1 MSSAVNVRAAALRV
15 LGATVFAAFIAAA
28 GAVGSVA
35 APVRTIS
42 VLVPIVTD
50 AGDGQFLSADEVGA
64 ETAPDGDWTLLTAA
78 AKRHGFTVALDS
90 RIVASVAALGDDAPE
105 SAITWLDEVNSLNP
119 LLLPWGNADVWALV
133 SGESVSF
140 SADEFGLLANVEPTE
155 LVVWPSGDVVDSS
168 SVVTTASRGFTRMIV
183 GDDQFAGGF
192 DSAASGALA
201 DAVSPDS
208 STSALAGAAAV
219 RAELSNGD
227 VVVLPRTARELDAAM
242 AVSVLDQVVGT
253 DVRVA
258 RVIPTSVNSVRTP
271 FTEVSAPASL
281 GSVFESF
288 AADEARAATIT
299 DEPAALLASRV
310 RSLAVTTSDLDPIVF
325 ESAAEAFIAD
335 RDWLSRLVSISL
347 ATEYTVLSN
356 TADVPVSVSNDS
368 GAAVTVEVR
377 VRSTSG
383 IVQVE
388 TPSQSVTIEP
398 RSNIRITVPMTAVTN
413 GRTAL
418 VVSLMDPAGT
428 VIGKPVSFPIEVQAQ
443 WEILTVVVFFG
454 SVIVI
459 MTIGILRTIR
469 RRRAG
474 A

>member
-1 MSSAVNVRAAALRV
+1 
-15 LGATVFAAFIAAA
+15 
-28 GAVGSVA
+28 
-35 APVRTIS
+35 
-42 VLVPIVTD
+42 
-50 AGDGQFLSADEVGA
+50 
-64 ETAPDGDWTLLTAA
+64 
-78 AKRHGFTVALDS
+78 
-90 RIVASVAALGDDAPE
+90 
-105 SAITWLDEVNSLNP
+105 
-119 LLLPWGNADVWALV
+119 
-133 SGESVSF
+133 
-140 SADEFGLLANVEPTE
+140 
-155 LVVWPSGDVVDSS
+155 
-168 SVVTTASRGFTRMIV
+168 
-183 GDDQFAGGF
+183 
-192 DSAASGALA
+192 
-201 DAVSPDS
+201 
-208 STSALAGAAAV
+208 
-219 RAELSNGD
+219 
-227 VVVLPRTARELDAAM
+227 
-242 AVSVLDQVVGT
+242 
-253 DVRVA
+253 
-258 RVIPTSVNSVRTP
+258 
-271 FTEVSAPASL
+271 
-281 GSVFESF
+281 VFESF

-388 TPSQSVTIEP
+388 KPSQSVTIEP

-428 VIGKPVSFPIEVQAQ
+428 AIGKPVSFPIEVQAQ